1 MDDFM
6 ENIADEIWPQ
16 GQRIG
21 KSYSVFFYTFHSC
34 FLILKFRLAFCYQFR
49 DGEKS
54 CKAKDGNP
62 FGPFWDRFNID
73 FDHNAKFGPLG
84 FDMDY
89 GFHKSAWVNNF
100 PGDKFP
106 VLAFTGT

>member
-1 MDDFM
+1 MKFGPKVK
-6 ENIADEIWPQ
+6 ELVSPI
-16 GQRIG
+16 R
-21 KSYSVFFYTFHSC
+21 FFFIPFIRV

-49 DGEKS
+49 DGENS

-100 PGDKFP
+100 PGDKLP